1 MEKKKKKRCIVKALL
16 KYRQWILHL
25 EYNFSG
31 AQTLLLDF
39 ISPSYTPSSSHTI
52 PHISSCSA
60 ESDGT
65 LDADVCRSPIKLWIS
80 GVRRTSTMI
89 LRVGRLFCMMPS
101 LKYKKIVQGT
111 FGKISSRRKREEL
124 KLCREVSMLIR
135 DNTQGRRAK
144 SWLRQQCQ

>member
-1 MEKKKKKRCIVKALL
+1 MEKKKKRCIVKALL

-39 ISPSYTPSSSHTI
+39 ISPSYTPSSSRTI
-52 PHISSCSA
+52 PHLSSCST

-65 LDADVCRSPIKLWIS
+65 LDADVCRSHIKLWIS
-80 GVRRTSTMI
+80 VGRRTSNMI
-89 LRVGRLFCMMPS
+89 LRVGRLFCMTPS

-111 FGKISSRRKREEL
+111 FSKISSRRKREEL
-124 KLCREVSMLIR
+124 KIWMEVSMLIR

-144 SWLRQQCQ
+144 SWVGQQCQ